1 MSGARV
7 STLLAT
13 AMLIPLASDAIVVR
27 HDRDDSAFLELADTY
42 RCTVTFMDADP
53 AALSGMGTL
62 IDRQWVLTAAHVAAG
77 LSSTSIAEIAA
88 RAYPIAQIVLHPQW
102 HRDADVRVDIAMVRL
117 AQPVEGCAPVRLYTG
132 VDEAGLVVTFVGRG
146 AKGTG
151 LSGVDGGGWDGQLR
165 AATNRVVRADGP
177 LLQFR
182 FDAPGDA
189 GVTALEGI
197 SGEADSGGPAY
208 IELEGVL
215 FTIGVSSHQDARPAG
230 RKRGTYGVL
239 EYYSRVSYFADWIR
253 EVLAPESASES
264 APSIP
269 AN

>member
-1 MSGARV
+1 MRQDSWSRSSGGARRELASAAWTAAGGTVSCVRRPIAWSGQTDRCCSFV
-7 STLLAT
+7 STL
-13 AMLIPLASDAIVVR
+13 
-27 HDRDDSAFLELADTY
+27 
-42 RCTVTFMDADP
+42 
-53 AALSGMGTL
+53 
-62 IDRQWVLTAAHVAAG
+62 
-77 LSSTSIAEIAA
+77 
-88 RAYPIAQIVLHPQW
+88 
-102 HRDADVRVDIAMVRL
+102 
-117 AQPVEGCAPVRLYTG
+117 
-132 VDEAGLVVTFVGRG
+132 
-146 AKGTG
+146 
-151 LSGVDGGGWDGQLR
+151 
-165 AATNRVVRADGP
+165 
-177 LLQFR
+177 
-182 FDAPGDA
+182 PGDA